1 MRYLIAFFLGFCLSG
16 LWFGCHTLLRP
27 KLEAFAHG
35 ALEPFSPLLSAA
47 LPTVLICIAAGTHP
61 FHFSAL
67 ADGRLWLLALAAV
80 LLTCLV
86 KRLLC
91 PSQSS
96 PASGL
101 AARCLE
107 AACMEFPQRAMM
119 QTFLCWYLARRGAE
133 PVWGI
138 VLCGGVWCL
147 SIAVQA
153 VILRHHGLRALLG
166 DLLASFVFSLGV
178 GFVYFRTECLLLPML
193 AHALERYIVTKLN
206 SR

>member
-1 MRYLIAFFLGFCLSG
+1 MRYLIAFLLGFCLSG

-27 KLEAFAHG
+27 KLEAVAHG
-35 ALEPFSPLLSAA
+35 ALEPLSPLLSAA
-47 LPTVLICIAAGTHP
+47 LPTVPICIAARTHP
-61 FHFSAL
+61 FHLSAL

-91 PSQSS
+91 PSQAAST
-96 PASGL
+96 SGL

-119 QTFLCWYLARRGAE
+119 QTFLCWYLVHSSAE

-147 SIAVQA
+147 SILVQA
-153 VILRHHGLRALLG
+153 VILRQHGLRALLG
-166 DLLASFVFSLGV
+166 DLLASFVFSLGI

-193 AHALERYIVTKLN
+193 AHALERYIVTKLY
-206 SR
+206 R

>member
-1 MRYLIAFFLGFCLSG
+1 MCYLVAFLLGFCLSG

-27 KLEAFAHG
+27 KLEALAHG
-35 ALEPFSPLLSAA
+35 ALEPLSPLLSAA
-47 LPTVLICIAAGTHP
+47 LPTVLICIAAKTHP

-67 ADGRLWLLALAAV
+67 MDVRLWLLAFMTV

-91 PSQSS
+91 PLQTA

-101 AARCLE
+101 VSRCLE

-138 VLCGGVWCL
+138 VLCGSVWCL
-147 SIAVQA
+147 SIIVQA
-153 VILRHHGLRALLG
+153 VILRQHGLRALLG
-166 DLLASFVFSLGV
+166 DLLASFVFSLGI
-178 GFVYFRTECLLLPML
+178 GFVFFRSECLLLPML
-193 AHALERYIVTKLN
+193 AHTLERYIVTKLD
-206 SR
+206 R